1 MAEKKKNWL
10 AQKIEAIKKRARK
23 DEAYKKRMVVL
34 WAIALTVWVGAIIV
48 VAQFVVSLVAAIII
62 EKSGVVVDAN
72 SAALE
77 AVLMVIVYVMALI
90 LIILPPLY
98 LLDSKV
104 GRDGLGLKGL
114 PTWTDILLAPIGYIA
129 SMVATIAVLLVVQAV
144 APSFNLN
151 EAQDVGFNGVYL
163 NIDKAIAFV
172 ALVVLAPIAEEL
184 IFRGYLYGKL
194 RTRLSAIPAIIL
206 VSVLF
211 GLMHGQW
218 NVGIVVGV
226 MSVFLCV
233 ARELTGTIYAGIL
246 MHMIRN
252 GLAFYLLY
260 VNPIGTTSMAG
271 TLGVALPIIAPFLL

>member
-1 MAEKKKNWL
+1 MFC
-10 AQKIEAIKKRARK
+10 IEVIKKRARK

-48 VAQFVVSLVAAIII
+48 VAQFVVSLVATIII
-62 EKSGVVVDAN
+62 KGSDAVVDAN
-72 SAALE
+72 SAVLE
-77 AVLMVIVYVMALI
+77 AVLMVIVYVMALV

-98 LLDSKV
+98 LLNSKV
-104 GRDGLGLKGL
+104 SRDSLGLKGL

-144 APSFNLN
+144 APSFDLN
-151 EAQDVGFNGVYL
+151 EAQDVGFNGIYL

-211 GLMHGQW
+211 GFMHGQW

-260 VNPIGTTSMAG
+260 VNPISTTSMAG
-271 TLGVALPIIAPFLL
+271 TLGVVLPIIAPFLL

>member
-1 MAEKKKNWL
+1 MVEKKKNWL
-10 AQKIEAIKKRARK
+10 TQKIEAIKKRARK
-23 DEAYKKRMVVL
+23 DETYKKRMVVL
-34 WAIALTVWVGAIIV
+34 WAIALTVWVGAIII
-48 VAQFVVSLVAAIII
+48 VAQFVVSLVATIII
-62 EKSGVVVDAN
+62 KGSDVVVDAN
-72 SAALE
+72 SAVLE
-77 AVLMVIVYVMALI
+77 AVLMVIVYVMALV

-98 LLDSKV
+98 LLNSKV
-104 GRDGLGLKGL
+104 SRDSLGLKGL

-144 APSFNLN
+144 APSFDLN
-151 EAQDVGFNGVYL
+151 EAQDVGFNGIYL

-211 GLMHGQW
+211 GFMHGQW

-260 VNPIGTTSMAG
+260 VNPISTTSMVG

>member
-1 MAEKKKNWL
+1 
-10 AQKIEAIKKRARK
+10 
-23 DEAYKKRMVVL
+23 
-34 WAIALTVWVGAIIV
+34 VGAIIV
-48 VAQFVVSLVAAIII
+48 VAQFVVSLVATIII
-62 EKSGVVVDAN
+62 KGSDVVVDAN
-72 SAALE
+72 SAVLE
-77 AVLMVIVYVMALI
+77 AVLMVIVYVMALV

-98 LLDSKV
+98 LLNSKV
-104 GRDGLGLKGL
+104 SRDSLGLKGL

-144 APSFNLN
+144 APSFDLN
-151 EAQDVGFNGVYL
+151 EAQDVGFNGIYL

-260 VNPIGTTSMAG
+260 VNPISTTSMAG

>member
-10 AQKIEAIKKRARK
+10 TQKIEVIKKRARK

-48 VAQFVVSLVAAIII
+48 VAQFVVSLVATIII
-62 EKSGVVVDAN
+62 KGSDVVVDAN
-72 SAALE
+72 SAVLE
-77 AVLMVIVYVMALI
+77 AVLMVIVYVMALV

-98 LLDSKV
+98 LLNSKV
-104 GRDGLGLKGL
+104 SRDSLGLKGL

-144 APSFNLN
+144 APSFDLN
-151 EAQDVGFNGVYL
+151 EAQDVGFNGIYL

-211 GLMHGQW
+211 GCMHGQW

-260 VNPIGTTSMAG
+260 VNPISTTSMVG

>member
-1 MAEKKKNWL
+1 MVEKKKNWL
-10 AQKIEAIKKRARK
+10 TQRIEAIKKRARK

-48 VAQFVVSLVAAIII
+48 VAQFVVSLVATIII
-62 EKSGVVVDAN
+62 KGSDVVVDAN
-72 SAALE
+72 SAVLE
-77 AVLMVIVYVMALI
+77 AVLMVIVYVMALV

-98 LLDSKV
+98 LLNSKV
-104 GRDGLGLKGL
+104 SRDSLGLKGL

-144 APSFNLN
+144 APSFDLN
-151 EAQDVGFNGVYL
+151 EAQDVGFNGIYL

-260 VNPIGTTSMAG
+260 VNPISTTSMAG

>member
-10 AQKIEAIKKRARK
+10 TQKIEAIKKRARK

-98 LLDSKV
+98 LLNSKV
-104 GRDGLGLKGL
+104 GRDSLGLKGL

-129 SMVATIAVLLVVQAV
+129 SMVATIAVLLVVQVV
-144 APSFNLN
+144 APSFDLN

-271 TLGVALPIIAPFLL
+271 TLGAALPIIAPFLL

>member
-1 MAEKKKNWL
+1 MAEKKKSWL
-10 AQKIEAIKKRARK
+10 TQKIEAIKKRARK

-34 WAIALTVWVGAIIV
+34 WAIALTVWVGAIII
-48 VAQFVVSLVAAIII
+48 VAQFVVSLVATIII
-62 EKSGVVVDAN
+62 KGSDVVVDAN
-72 SAALE
+72 SAVLE
-77 AVLMVIVYVMALI
+77 AVLMVIVYVMALV

-98 LLDSKV
+98 LLNSKV
-104 GRDGLGLKGL
+104 SRDSLGLKGL

-144 APSFNLN
+144 APSFDLN
-151 EAQDVGFNGVYL
+151 EAQDVGFNGIYL

-211 GLMHGQW
+211 GFMHGQW

-260 VNPIGTTSMAG
+260 VNPISTTSMVS

>member
-10 AQKIEAIKKRARK
+10 NQKIEAIKKRARK

-48 VAQFVVSLVAAIII
+48 VAQFVVSLVATMII
-62 EKSGVVVDAN
+62 KGSDVVVDAN
-72 SAALE
+72 SAVLE
-77 AVLMVIVYVMALI
+77 AVLMVIVYVMALV

-98 LLDSKV
+98 LLNSKV
-104 GRDGLGLKGL
+104 SRDSLGLKGL

-144 APSFNLN
+144 APSFDLN
-151 EAQDVGFNGVYL
+151 EAQDVGFNGIYL

-260 VNPIGTTSMAG
+260 VNPISTTSMVG

>member
-10 AQKIEAIKKRARK
+10 TQKIEAIKKRARK
-23 DEAYKKRMVVL
+23 DEAYKKRMVAL

-48 VAQFVVSLVAAIII
+48 VAQFVVSLVATIII
-62 EKSGVVVDAN
+62 KGSDAVVDAN
-72 SAALE
+72 SAVLE
-77 AVLMVIVYVMALI
+77 AVLMVIVYVMALV

-98 LLDSKV
+98 LLNSKV
-104 GRDGLGLKGL
+104 SRDSLGLKGL

-144 APSFNLN
+144 APSFDLN
-151 EAQDVGFNGVYL
+151 EAQDVGFNGIYL
-163 NIDKAIAFV
+163 SIDKAIAFV

-211 GLMHGQW
+211 GFMHGQW

-260 VNPIGTTSMAG
+260 VNPISTTSMAG
-271 TLGVALPIIAPFLL
+271 TLGVVLPIIAPFLL

>member
-10 AQKIEAIKKRARK
+10 TQKIEAIKKRARK

-48 VAQFVVSLVAAIII
+48 VAQFVVSLVATIII
-62 EKSGVVVDAN
+62 KGSDAVVDAN
-72 SAALE
+72 SAVLE
-77 AVLMVIVYVMALI
+77 AVLMVIVYVMALV

-98 LLDSKV
+98 LLNSKV
-104 GRDGLGLKGL
+104 SRDSLGLKGL

-144 APSFNLN
+144 APSFDLN
-151 EAQDVGFNGVYL
+151 EAQDVGFNGIYL

-211 GLMHGQW
+211 GFMHGQW

-260 VNPIGTTSMAG
+260 VNPISTTSMVG

>member
-10 AQKIEAIKKRARK
+10 TQKIEAIKKRARK

-48 VAQFVVSLVAAIII
+48 VAQFVVSLVATIII
-62 EKSGVVVDAN
+62 KGSDVVVDAN
-72 SAALE
+72 SAVLE
-77 AVLMVIVYVMALI
+77 AVLMVIVYVMALV

-98 LLDSKV
+98 LLNSKV
-104 GRDGLGLKGL
+104 SRDSLGLKGL

-144 APSFNLN
+144 APSFDLN
-151 EAQDVGFNGVYL
+151 EAQDVGFNGIYL

-260 VNPIGTTSMAG
+260 VNPISTTSMAG

>member
-10 AQKIEAIKKRARK
+10 TQKIEAIKKRARK

-48 VAQFVVSLVAAIII
+48 VAQFVVSLVATIII
-62 EKSGVVVDAN
+62 KGSDAVVDAN
-72 SAALE
+72 SAVLE
-77 AVLMVIVYVMALI
+77 AVLMVIVYVMALV

-98 LLDSKV
+98 LLNSKV
-104 GRDGLGLKGL
+104 SRDSLGLKGL

-144 APSFNLN
+144 APSFDLN
-151 EAQDVGFNGVYL
+151 EAQDVGFNGIYL

-211 GLMHGQW
+211 GFMHGQW

-260 VNPIGTTSMAG
+260 VNPISTTSMAG
-271 TLGVALPIIAPFLL
+271 TLGVVLPIIAPFLL

>member
-1 MAEKKKNWL
+1 MAENKKNWL
-10 AQKIEAIKKRARK
+10 TQKIEAIKKRARK
-23 DEAYKKRMVVL
+23 DEAYKKRMVAL

-48 VAQFVVSLVAAIII
+48 VAQFVVSLVATIII
-62 EKSGVVVDAN
+62 KGSDVVVDAN
-72 SAALE
+72 SAVLE
-77 AVLMVIVYVMALI
+77 AVLMVIVYVMALV

-98 LLDSKV
+98 LLNSKV
-104 GRDGLGLKGL
+104 SRDSLGLKGL

-144 APSFNLN
+144 APSFDLN
-151 EAQDVGFNGVYL
+151 EAQDVGFNGIYL

-260 VNPIGTTSMAG
+260 VNPISTTSMVG

>member
-10 AQKIEAIKKRARK
+10 TQKIEAIKKRARK
-23 DEAYKKRMVVL
+23 DETYKKRMVVL
-34 WAIALTVWVGAIIV
+34 WAIALTVWVGAIII
-48 VAQFVVSLVAAIII
+48 VAQFVVSLVATIII
-62 EKSGVVVDAN
+62 KGSDVVVDAN
-72 SAALE
+72 SAVLE
-77 AVLMVIVYVMALI
+77 AVLMVIVYVMALV

-98 LLDSKV
+98 LLNSKV
-104 GRDGLGLKGL
+104 SRDSLGLKGL

-144 APSFNLN
+144 APSFDLN
-151 EAQDVGFNGVYL
+151 EAQDVGFNGIYL

-211 GLMHGQW
+211 GFMHGQW

-260 VNPIGTTSMAG
+260 VNPISTTSMVG